1 MLIEYENKQKLH
13 SEIFWSQV
21 EKAWPETTVANKKEI
36 PWGEKTEVCIV
47 LCPLYSPGVLEESTL
62 VQPPASIEDSR
73 VANKVN
79 AYTTMIHAINGY
91 ISGLGGETHL
101 NIVFANKGVLF
112 AGKPSTEQNKAL
124 SHHKEVYINFF
135 YSFCKNNKIGMEF
148 SDYNDWKVDFPTFVD
163 PNASIPQELIL
174 LKGIKDLPESKML
187 AQLNQYFGLQIEDS
201 KKNRH
206 AIERILNMES
216 LGYNATFWLI
226 AGYLAFDNKIS
237 DIIGPKG
244 IYIAAERFEPLF
256 GIARLTKSL
265 KESAR
270 IQLKA

>member
-1 MLIEYENKQKLH
+1 MSIEYENKQKVH

-21 EKAWPETTVANKKEI
+21 GKAWPETTVANKKEMS
-36 PWGEKTEVCIV
+36 WGEKTEVCIV
-47 LCPLYSPGVLEESTL
+47 LCPLYSPGVLGESTL
-62 VQPPASIEDSR
+62 MQPPANIEGSR

-91 ISGLGGETHL
+91 ISAFGGEMHL
-101 NIVFANKGVLF
+101 NVIFANKGVLF
-112 AGKPSTEQNKAL
+112 SGEPSSEQNDTL
-124 SHHKEVYINFF
+124 VNHKQVYLDFF
-135 YSFCKNNKIGMEF
+135 YNFCRDNHISMEF
-148 SDYNDWKVDFPTFVD
+148 SDYNDWKVNFPTFVD
-163 PNASIPQELIL
+163 PNTSIPQELISL
-174 LKGIKDLPESKML
+174 RGVKDLPESKML
-187 AQLNQYFGLQIEDS
+187 AQLNQYFGFQAEDS

-206 AIERILNMES
+206 AIERILNMEG
-216 LGYNATFWLI
+216 LGYNAAFWLI

-237 DIIGPKG
+237 DIIGPNG

-265 KESAR
+265 KELIR